1 MCNIY
6 FLHGVLNYE
15 RFLVLNV
22 FFVRELTKRLPANSP
37 VIVTAV
43 NPGFCKSELGRNLSP
58 VIRMLDNIMRALLA
72 RTTEEGSRQLIW
84 AAIGGAGREFELRG
98 GYVNR
103 ANLQEVSDYALSDEG
118 AAVQTRVWVRDA

>member
-1 MCNIY
+1 M
-6 FLHGVLNYE
+6 LNYE

-118 AAVQTRVWVRDA
+118 AAVQTRVWVRDAQP